1 MDASRIV
8 DTNILY
14 CDDNWHRLAQFPD
27 ACVDLIYLDPPFFS
41 NRNYEVIWGD
51 EAEVRSF
58 EDRWEGGINVYV
70 NWMRERVIE
79 MYRVLKP
86 TGSLYLHCDWHA
98 GHYLK
103 MMLDDL
109 FGMDKFRNEIIW
121 YYKTGGMSKRWFGRK
136 HDTIF
141 LYSKGDNYTFNPM
154 KEKSYLA
161 HRYGFSN
168 IEIFEDEGGPY
179 TMVGVR
185 DVWDIPA
192 LRGNQPEALGY
203 PTQKPITLL
212 ERIIQA
218 SSNPGDII
226 LDPFCGCG
234 TTVAAAQNM
243 GREWIGIDIS
253 PTAVNLIRRRVEKE
267 GAVDVNG
274 ASTVKIMGLPVT
286 EEELKALKP
295 FEFQNW
301 VIQRFNGTH
310 SPRKSGDM
318 GIDGYS
324 FLEHHPIQVK
334 RSERVGRNTVDNFET
349 AIERDSR
356 DKGYIVAFSF
366 TRDAREEVA
375 RAKSAKGMEIQLV
388 KVSGLLEETADIA
401 TLTTLFAEDQPL
413 PPVRSKETRPSVED
427 LVESEKVE

>member
-1 MDASRIV
+1 
-8 DTNILY
+8 
-14 CDDNWHRLAQFPD
+14 
-27 ACVDLIYLDPPFFS
+27 
-41 NRNYEVIWGD
+41 
-51 EAEVRSF
+51 
-58 EDRWEGGINVYV
+58 
-70 NWMRERVIE
+70 
-79 MYRVLKP
+79 
-86 TGSLYLHCDWHA
+86 
-98 GHYLK
+98 
-103 MMLDDL
+103 
-109 FGMDKFRNEIIW
+109 
-121 YYKTGGMSKRWFGRK
+121 
-136 HDTIF
+136 
-141 LYSKGDNYTFNPM
+141 
-154 KEKSYLA
+154 
-161 HRYGFSN
+161 
-168 IEIFEDEGGPY
+168 
-179 TMVGVR
+179 
-185 DVWDIPA
+185 
-192 LRGNQPEALGY
+192 
-203 PTQKPITLL
+203 
-212 ERIIQA
+212 
-218 SSNPGDII
+218 
-226 LDPFCGCG
+226 
-234 TTVAAAQNM
+234 M